1 MSQIIKQLKPVFE
14 EFFSPVVSFLNKIGI
29 TPNFL
34 TFTGIGFVFLSGY
47 FIYTGDFLKGGLL
60 LLIGNLCDAL
70 DGALARKFNK
80 ESKFGAFLDSVIDR
94 FSDFIPVVAVGL
106 YFRENEIVLVLSILT
121 ALFSFMVSYTRARA
135 EGLGIDCK
143 VGIMERAERSVVLIV
158 SLIFNFV
165 VAGLLII
172 AIGAF
177 ITTLQRII
185 CVYKNSD

>member
-14 EFFSPVVSFLNKIGI
+14 ELFSPVVSFLNKIGI

-34 TFTGIGFVFLSGY
+34 TFSGIIFVLASSY
-47 FIYTGDFLKGGLL
+47 FIYTGEFLTGGIL

-70 DGALARKFNK
+70 DGTLARKFNK

-94 FSDFIPVVAVGL
+94 FSDFLPVIAIGL
-106 YFRENEIVLVLSILT
+106 YLKEDDTVLLLSIF
-121 ALFSFMVSYTRARA
+121 AVLFSFMVSYTRARA

-143 VGIMERAERSVVLIV
+143 VGIMERAERSVVLIL
-158 SLIFNFV
+158 SLIFDFI

-172 AIGAF
+172 AIGAL
-177 ITTLQRII
+177 ITTLQRIV
-185 CVYKNSD
+185 CVYKKSD